1 MKSGGGAGVGSSRG
15 GQSPSTFISRKK
27 GRLRYW
33 SRGPGPGRGLGTAA
47 RGCPTGLMSGMHR
60 GCGTPLG
67 LLLLQ
72 SKDWAKRLA
81 EVRGSERSRHNFSC
95 WGATVGPIT
104 KRPSGPLQM
113 GSNGKG
119 PRPSGESG

>member
-1 MKSGGGAGVGSSRG
+1 MKSGGGAGAGSSRG

-33 SRGPGPGRGLGTAA
+33 SRGPGPGRGAA
-47 RGCPTGLMSGMHR
+47 GGGPTGLMSEMQR

-72 SKDWAKRLA
+72 SKDWARRLA
-81 EVRGSERSRHNFSC
+81 EV
-95 WGATVGPIT
+95 
-104 KRPSGPLQM
+104 
-113 GSNGKG
+113 
-119 PRPSGESG
+119 